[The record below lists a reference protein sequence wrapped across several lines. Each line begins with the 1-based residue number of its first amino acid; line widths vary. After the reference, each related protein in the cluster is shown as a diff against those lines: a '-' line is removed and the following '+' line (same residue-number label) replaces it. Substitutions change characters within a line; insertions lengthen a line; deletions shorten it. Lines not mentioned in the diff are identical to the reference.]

1 MRLREAAHAQL
12 IFSFRKILKPLIR
25 ILLRAGVPYLEFREV
40 IKGAYV
46 EAAVRDGIRGHKGQI
61 TRAMLSDYTGVSL
74 ADVSRF
80 IDDDSLLAPP
90 QTTNEAIITE
100 VLHIWCTDSFYLG
113 PYGMP
118 LELDL
123 EETPGR
129 NLTTLIYQ
137 ADPTADPQ
145 VILND
150 MVEYG
155 IVKQVGTRHYRATS
169 RSNLYTDIMTPQ
181 ALEYFGRTITDLAN
195 TLEHNIGAPAAG
207 KRLQRSVVADGGMPE
222 YALPEFEAL
231 LKDKVQKLLVDID
244 DWLSANKAH
253 WVEPGRT
260 VHTGLTVFHYI
271 AQPYEHTPLSALQPR
286 NRSTDRFQAWVGHP
300 EKLDPSEKVPDPLE
314 N

>member
-1 MRLREAAHAQL
+1 MRLREAARAQL
-12 IFSFRKILKPLIR
+12 IFSFRKILKPLMR
-25 ILLRAGVPYLEFREV
+25 ILLRAGIPYLEFREV

-74 ADVSRF
+74 ADVNRF

-129 NLTTLIYQ
+129 NMTTLIYQ
-137 ADPTADPQ
+137 ADPTADPR
-145 VILND
+145 VIVND

-195 TLEHNIGAPAAG
+195 TLEHNIGAASTA

-271 AQPYEHTPLSALQPR
+271 AQPYLHTPLSAIQPR
-286 NRSTDRFQAWVGHP
+286 SKRENKFEAWVGTP
-300 EKLDPSEKVPDPLE
+300 EKLPPGERAHRD
-314 N
+314 

>member
-1 MRLREAAHAQL
+1 MRLREAARAQL

-25 ILLRAGVPYLEFREV
+25 ILLRAGIPYLEFREV

-46 EAAVRDGIRGHKGQI
+46 EAAVRDGIRGHKGQV

-74 ADVSRF
+74 ADVNRF
-80 IDDDSLLAPP
+80 IDDDSLLSPP

-100 VLHIWCTDSFYLG
+100 VLHIWCTESFYLG

-137 ADPTADPQ
+137 ADPTADPK

-155 IVKQVGTRHYRATS
+155 IVKQVGVRHYRATS

-195 TLEHNIGAPAAG
+195 TLEHNIGAPAAA

-231 LKDKVQKLLVDID
+231 LKDKLQKLLVDID
-244 DWLSANKAH
+244 DWLSANKVH
-253 WVEPGRT
+253 WVEPGRI
-260 VHTGLTVFHYI
+260 VNTGLTVYHYI
-271 AQPYEHTPLSALQPR
+271 TQPYEHVSLSALQPR
-286 NRSTDRFQAWVGHP
+286 DSRSDRFRAWLGKP
-300 EKLDPSEKVPDPLE
+300 EASSGLDKGVQ
-314 N
+314 